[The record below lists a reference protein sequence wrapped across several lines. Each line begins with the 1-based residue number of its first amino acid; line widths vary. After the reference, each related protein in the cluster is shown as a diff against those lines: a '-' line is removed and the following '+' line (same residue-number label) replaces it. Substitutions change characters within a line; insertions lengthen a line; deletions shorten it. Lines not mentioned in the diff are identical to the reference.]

1 MILPPA
7 MLGVLGG
14 GQLGRYFV
22 MAAHELGYQV
32 MVLDPDRHSPAGRIA
47 DAHLLADY
55 DDRHALEW
63 IAAACSAVTT
73 EFEKVPADS
82 LAYLARSLP
91 VRPDAEAVRI
101 CQDRSAEKGFLKAHG
116 FPHAPYADI
125 RGEDDIEKVQDS
137 LFPGILKVARGGYDG
152 KGQAGVRGRSEAL
165 AAYRQLGDEPCV
177 LERRMALDGEVSV
190 VLARDETGRIGCFPA
205 SENRHRQGI
214 LDISIAPAPG
224 NLGAEAGEI
233 AEGIAER
240 MGYVGT
246 LCVEFFVVAGR
257 LYVNEIAPRA
267 HNSGHYS
274 LDTCVTNQFEQQV
287 RALCGLPPG
296 DTYVHCTALM
306 VNLLGDLWYPDG
318 TAGRVKEPD
327 WAKLLALP
335 NLKLHLY
342 GKLQARPGR
351 KMGHFTLLGTDLA
364 TLSETAMA
372 ARAALGIRDE

>member
-1 MILPPA
+1 

-274 LDTCVTNQFEQQV
+274 LDTCVNQSI
-287 RALCGLPPG
+287 RAAGASPLRP
-296 DTYVHCTALM
+296 
-306 VNLLGDLWYPDG
+306 
-318 TAGRVKEPD
+318 TAGRYLRP
-327 WAKLLALP
+327 
-335 NLKLHLY
+335 LHRFDGQSSGRPLVSRRHRWP
-342 GKLQARPGR
+342 GKRARLGQAACAPQPQTASLWQATGAAGPQDGPFHPARHGSGHLERDRHGGPCRPGYPR
-351 KMGHFTLLGTDLA
+351 
-364 TLSETAMA
+364 
-372 ARAALGIRDE
+372 